1 MELQELITR
10 GRYVFSNSP
19 KRLDV
24 FKLVN
29 GRRNTKEIATK
40 SGRGVNSALNDL
52 KMMRDY
58 GLIEPKIFEGQEV
71 KKDGCLV
78 YEKVPMLR
86 HIPFS
91 YFEDKSK
98 GRLKVIKKENV
109 TKGTRTQ
116 SMTSLSIPTEN
127 EILDICNHGED
138 QIYEFKEPGVATRKI
153 SREVAAFLHT
163 KKGGLLFYGVADDGS
178 IIGSDKSRQDID
190 QTIQNS
196 IRNTISPQP
205 NIEVKEINV
214 MGQSI
219 LIITI
224 PAWDR
229 KTLYQYTKD
238 NRYYIR
244 KGTNVFALKPEEI
257 AKLGKG
263 EYVV

>member
-10 GRYVFSNSP
+10 GRFVFSNSP

-24 FKLVN
+24 YKLVN
-29 GRRNTKEIATK
+29 GRRNTKDVATK
-40 SGRGVNSALNDL
+40 SGRGVHSALNDL

-58 GLIEPKIFEGQEV
+58 GLIEPKISNGQEV

-78 YEKVPMLR
+78 YEKVPMLK

-91 YFEDKSK
+91 YFEDESK
-98 GRLKVIKKENV
+98 GRLKVVKKKKV
-109 TKGTRTQ
+109 TKGKKTQ
-116 SMTSLSIPTEN
+116 SLSSLSVPSEN

-153 SREVAAFLHT
+153 TKEIAAFLHT
-163 KKGGLLFYGVADDGS
+163 KKGGLLFYGVTDDGS
-178 IIGSDKSRQDID
+178 IIGSDKTRQDFD

-205 NIEVKEINV
+205 NIEVKENNV
-214 MGQSI
+214 MGQNI
-219 LIITI
+219 IIITV

-229 KTLYQYTKD
+229 KTVYQYTKD

-244 KGTNVFALKPEEI
+244 KGANVFALKPEEI
-257 AKLGKG
+257 GKLAKG
-263 EYVV
+263 EYVI